1 MAKIQ
6 VQIGMKVR
14 MKTSPF
20 KTITIFSTGSFSEKL
35 YQYDKWTRFEVAKS
49 EALVQWA
56 KYENYKWVC
65 ENSVYDSITFH
76 AIYSA
81 ETNDYQVFV
90 TAMFELEVLPL
101 YYLQFGDN
109 KNMKFVSL

>member
-20 KTITIFSTGSFSEKL
+20 KTITVFSTTTFSEKL

-49 EALVQWA
+49 EALVQWTR
-56 KYENYKWVC
+56 YENYKWVC
-65 ENSVYDSITFH
+65 ENAVDESINLH

-90 TAMFELEVLPL
+90 VAMFELEVLPL

-109 KNMKFVSL
+109 KHFTSVSL